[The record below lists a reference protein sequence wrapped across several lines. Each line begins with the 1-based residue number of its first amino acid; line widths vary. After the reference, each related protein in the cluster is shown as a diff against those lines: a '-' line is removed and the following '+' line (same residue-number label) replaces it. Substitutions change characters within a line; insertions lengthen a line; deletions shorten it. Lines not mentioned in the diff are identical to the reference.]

1 MATAGEDFVETDSR
15 VCASR
20 SVHLCMHVHVHVRMC
35 VIFFLVFLLFKS
47 GCKLLNFGL
56 GTQTLVLGKSSKCS

>member
-35 VIFFLVFLLFKS
+35 VIFFFSISFVQEWL
-47 GCKLLNFGL
+47 
-56 GTQTLVLGKSSKCS
+56 

>member
-20 SVHLCMHVHVHVRMC
+20 SVHLCMHVHVHAHMC
-35 VIFFLVFLLFKS
+35 EIFLSISFVQEWL
-47 GCKLLNFGL
+47 
-56 GTQTLVLGKSSKCS
+56 